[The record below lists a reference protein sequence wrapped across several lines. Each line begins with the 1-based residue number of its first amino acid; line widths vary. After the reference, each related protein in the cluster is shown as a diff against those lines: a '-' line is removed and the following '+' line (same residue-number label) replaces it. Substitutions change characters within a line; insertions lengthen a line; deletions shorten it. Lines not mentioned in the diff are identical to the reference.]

1 MIFNK
6 IIRPLKMP
14 NRTGFFNFSRNLHQD
29 KHVFNGDTR
38 PNKVFHYTFKPE
50 KGDDQE
56 SVEKHIY
63 RAVRG
68 HKNSLVYLTQK
79 SRLQVRTPEHEIM
92 PLPSASLNNIAFL
105 EEAIREQ
112 LLLPEAGHTSMVITN
127 DAADIISGTSVSLR
141 NSKKKG
147 SLILSGR
154 SMIHPHLYHGNQ
166 KLPVSLAEHSSFEE
180 EVAELARR
188 MVSVSPITGA
198 ISTIE
203 AHITVLPIAHS
214 KNEMSDIKENIQQV
228 KKMIAYNLGTLVI
241 TKEDLNNV
249 APEHKHTRDYIRQ
262 LVIDPSHNL
271 GRRLEKILSI
281 SGSEY
286 VIAASACT
294 NGIMLASTGKPM
306 ADMPEFYWDPA
317 TQDAVVYSVIKLTGI
332 HQFIDFAREIDF
344 LDKTGELT
352 RKGPGV

>member
-6 IIRPLKMP
+6 VIRLSKTT
-14 NRTGFFNFSRNLHQD
+14 NRIGFFNLSRNLYQD

-63 RAVRG
+63 RAVRA

-79 SRLQVRTPEHEIM
+79 SRLQVRTQEYGIM
-92 PLPSASLNNIAFL
+92 PLPSSSLNNIAFL

-112 LLLPEAGHTSMVITN
+112 LLLPEAGHTSMVMTN
-127 DAADIISGTSVSLR
+127 DEASIMSDTSVSLR
-141 NSKKKG
+141 NCKEKG
-147 SLILSGR
+147 SLILSGN
-154 SMIHPHLYHGNQ
+154 SMIHPHLYHGNK
-166 KLPVSLAEHSSFEE
+166 KLPVSLADHTSFEE
-180 EVAELARR
+180 EVAELAHR

-198 ISTIE
+198 LSTIE
-203 AHITVLPIAHS
+203 AHLTVLPIAHS
-214 KNEMSDIKENIQQV
+214 KNEMSDIKENIKQV

-241 TKEDLNNV
+241 RKEDLDNV
-249 APEHKHTRDYIRQ
+249 AAKHRHTRDYIRQ
-262 LVIDPSHNL
+262 LAIDPNHIS
-271 GRRLEKILSI
+271 GSRLEKILSI

-317 TQDAVVYSVIKLTGI
+317 TQDAVVYSIIKLTGI
-332 HQFIDFAREIDF
+332 HQFVDFAREIDF
-344 LDKTGELT
+344 LDKTSELT